1 MVLESGSNKSS
12 KVNPNSFFRVDG
24 GFAWLI
30 VLQAFIVSVLV
41 DGSNYS
47 FGVYFTYYI
56 ATFNQSSATIAWI
69 GSIASGV
76 CAAGGIISGY
86 LCDKYGNRI
95 VMIVGAVFISFGYF
109 MASLSTEVWQL
120 FFSQGLCCGI
130 GYSLAYNAGVSV
142 VGQWFDKKRGLA
154 LGLAMSGSGLG
165 QFIMVNFT
173 SSLLNS
179 KGWRG
184 TLQYTSLIEILG
196 LAFCAVIVRKLYAT
210 STVATKTTKDNNNLT
225 MLKQAKMLFKDRHF
239 FYLYFGYLIAGMS
252 YILSLAIYTVIIL
265 CILRI
270 LLYHVYYNTLFTI
283 YILLLHSI
291 LISYLYICLLIAV
304 FGYCMPFVHLPN
316 YALQHGL
323 SVDQSNLILSMI
335 GIASAGGRIS
345 LGFVA
350 DRVGKLLMVS
360 VRVYMYVY
368 ICNE

>member
-56 ATFNQSSATIAWI
+56 STFNQSSATIAWI

-95 VMIVGAVFISFGYF
+95 VMIIGAVLISFGFF

-210 STVATKTTKDNNNLT
+210 STVATKTTKDNNLT

-239 FYLYFGYLIAGMS
+239 FYLYFGYLIAGMT
-252 YILSLAIYTVIIL
+252 YIL
-265 CILRI
+265 
-270 LLYHVYYNTLFTI
+270 YYTI
-283 YILLLHSI
+283 YALYTLYTILLLCCTIII
-291 LISYLYICLLIAV
+291 LRDLFIAV

-360 VRVYMYVY
+360 VCIYVY
-368 ICNE
+368 VCMYNE